1 MKHRVNVLGVGVTQ
15 FSLPDAAPDV
25 VVLASEASR
34 LALADAGISHEQVRS
49 AYAGFAGGNL
59 QRGCGVQGMELIDM
73 PGASAMTLGCA
84 TAAFSLGRQVIEL
97 GSADCVLVIGV
108 EALEANAKE
117 LDSAFA
123 SRLPALSKAQTMG
136 NEPLALQ
143 VLAGAAREYIGRHGA
158 SRESFARVALKAHQ
172 HASRNPQALHAQQI
186 ALDDVLA
193 SEALIDPLT
202 RLQSS
207 QPANGAAAV
216 VLCSD
221 AFLSKLDAS
230 RPVRIVAQAIG
241 RDPFGSTG
249 DSFTWAAGHELNAT
263 TARQAYEQAGI
274 GPDEID
280 VCELDDT
287 TSASELLAY
296 EALGFCPEGGA
307 GKFIEDGDNTYGGA
321 VVINPS
327 GGALASG
334 NARGAMPLVQCAELV
349 RQLRGSAGQR
359 QVEGARIAL
368 QQSLGLTGAHMVTI
382 YQCD

>member
-15 FSLPDAAPDV
+15 FSQPGTAPDV
-25 VVLASEASR
+25 VALASEATR
-34 LALADAGISHEQVRS
+34 LALADAGIDHEQVKS

-73 PGASAMTLGCA
+73 PGVSAMTLGCA
-84 TAAFSLGRQVIEL
+84 TAAFSLGRQVIES

-108 EALEANAKE
+108 EALEADAKE

-123 SRLPALSKAQTMG
+123 SRLPALSKAHTLG
-136 NEPLALQ
+136 SEPLAQ
-143 VLAGAAREYIGRHGA
+143 QILAGAAREYMSRYGA
-158 SRESFARVALKAHQ
+158 EKESFARVALKAHQ
-172 HASRNPQALHAQQI
+172 HAKRNPQEQI
-186 ALDDVLA
+186 TLDDVLA

-202 RLQSS
+202 HLQAS

-221 AFLSKLDAS
+221 AFLSKVDAS

-241 RDPFGSTG
+241 RDPFGTTG

-307 GKFIEDGDNTYGGA
+307 GKFIEDGANTYGGA
-321 VVINPS
+321 VVVNPS
-327 GGALASG
+327 GGALAQG

-349 RQLRGSAGQR
+349 RQLRGSGGQR
-359 QVEGARIAL
+359 QVDGARIAL